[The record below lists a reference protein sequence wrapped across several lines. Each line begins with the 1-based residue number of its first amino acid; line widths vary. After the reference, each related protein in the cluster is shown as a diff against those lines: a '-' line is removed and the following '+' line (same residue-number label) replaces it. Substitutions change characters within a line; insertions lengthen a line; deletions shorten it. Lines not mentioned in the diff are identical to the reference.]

1 MRPIFHLAK
10 LFSKSNSYIIKQSK
24 EPHSAVQCVCAR
36 VRERFMWNPF
46 RSKSCSALS
55 AFTRFALAN
64 GADGEKQRER
74 GGEQKRDEFQE
85 LQGRT
90 HDQREMQKR

>member
-1 MRPIFHLAK
+1 MAK

-74 GGEQKRDEFQE
+74 GGGGGESK
-85 LQGRT
+85 
-90 HDQREMQKR
+90 REMNSRSYKDGHMIRGKCKNDRW